1 MDETN
6 EMEDGLP
13 QEGHNNEKP
22 WKSYPPEQ
30 YAQTISELVHF
41 SSKTVNSNAAL
52 VGVRLAETDA
62 LDAPYVSA
70 RSLMARNV
78 SLSLDYGKGGAALAG
93 ICKQINAVLRD
104 TPFSRQASPE
114 EREAIGTAMAQARA
128 SAFSTGT
135 DYVDHRLRQLLIP
148 REGQDDGYVAMTPIT
163 AGGVC
168 ELLFDREN
176 GLVSLHNA
184 AVEEARKASEKAE
197 TPKASQASGE
207 NGPAEKE
214 AGKGNA
220 SSQSGQAKKKAAPI
234 RKIRQAQF
242 GIGGSNPQNV
252 GGLVRVMQRP
262 LFVDAPRGGH
272 SLRAAFSCFHNGIKL
287 DFASFYPLRE
297 TLSDYMRFR
306 KRHGLTGDEVSQ
318 TVKATNLEARLEE
331 EALLKNIA
339 DAVLEIAQDTR
350 NMLEEYAPH
359 MPQEQHPGTG
369 LVVRVSSRV
378 SSRAIRGLL
387 EPAWREAGWPRDMAW
402 HVVDAMKSAWTI
414 MSDMSEKGREQAQ
427 KEGLVLDATASA
439 TVAGILED
447 CFR

>member
-6 EMEDGLP
+6 GREDGLQP
-13 QEGHNNEKP
+13 EGQKNEKP
-22 WKSYPPEQ
+22 WKRYAPEE
-30 YAQTISELVHF
+30 YAQTIADLVHF
-41 SSKTVNSNAAL
+41 SSKTVNSNASL
-52 VGVRLAETDA
+52 VGVRLAESDA

-70 RSLMARNV
+70 RTLMARKV

-104 TPFSRQASPE
+104 TPFSRHASPE

-135 DYVDHRLRQLLIP
+135 EYVDHRLRQLLIP

-214 AGKGNA
+214 AEKGKA
-220 SSQSGQAKKKAAPI
+220 SSQPGQAKKKTAPI

-262 LFVDAPRGGH
+262 LFVDAPRGRH
-272 SLRAAFSCFHNGIKL
+272 TLRAAFSCFHKGIKL
-287 DFASFYPLRE
+287 DFALSGPLRA
-297 TLSDYMRFR
+297 TLSGYMLFR
-306 KRHGLTGDEVSQ
+306 SEQGLTGEDVSES
-318 TVKATNLEARLEE
+318 VKATNLVTRREE
-331 EALLKNIA
+331 EALLKKVA

-359 MPQEQHPGTG
+359 LPGEVHPETG
-369 LVVRVSSRV
+369 RAVRVSSCVRP
-378 SSRAIRGLL
+378 RAIRGLL

-402 HVVDAMKSAWTI
+402 HVVDAMKSAWIVLPDT
-414 MSDMSEKGREQAQ
+414 GREQAQ
-427 KEGLVLDATASA
+427 KERLVLDATASA